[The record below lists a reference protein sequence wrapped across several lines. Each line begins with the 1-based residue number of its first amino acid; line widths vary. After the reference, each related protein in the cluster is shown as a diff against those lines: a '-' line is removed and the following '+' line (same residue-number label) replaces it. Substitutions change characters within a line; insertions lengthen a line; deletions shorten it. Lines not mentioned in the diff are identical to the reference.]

1 MKQFKTNPEITPK
14 ELALMLNF
22 TQNALVELLIWKGI
36 ITMEELTART
46 KQQAEKHKFRK
57 KRN

>member
-1 MKQFKTNPEITPK
+1 MEKPGSAITLK

-22 TQNALVELLIWKGI
+22 TQNALAELLVEKGI

-46 KQQAEKHKFRK
+46 KQQALKHKFRR

>member
-1 MKQFKTNPEITPK
+1 MKKNSSKADITLK
-14 ELALMLNF
+14 ELALRLNF
-22 TQNALVELLIWKGI
+22 TQNALAELLIEKGI

-46 KQQAEKHKFRK
+46 KQQALKHKFRR